1 MDVDWGFMTAGRRR
15 TIPATGSG
23 GTQHSN
29 LRHGSHTPEQYI
41 HNGVIRITHHSMHF
55 TIISGTNRAD
65 SNTLKVA
72 RRIDETMRSKG
83 LEPNLMTL
91 EGLDLNRKC
100 DRLRRLEEEILI
112 PTEKFAIVIPEY
124 NGSYP
129 GSMKTVIDLSDIR
142 NVWWGKKAML
152 TGVSTGRAGNLRGME
167 HLTGTLN
174 YLKVTVMPNRLPIS
188 VVDKLMDA
196 EGRLADAATLA
207 ALEAQIDEFIAF

>member
-1 MDVDWGFMTAGRRR
+1 MQY
-15 TIPATGSG
+15 TI
-23 GTQHSN
+23 
-29 LRHGSHTPEQYI
+29 
-41 HNGVIRITHHSMHF
+41 V
-55 TIISGTNRAD
+55 SGTNREG

-72 RRIDETMRSKG
+72 QEIREIMLSKG
-83 LEPNLMTL
+83 LIPNLITL
-91 EGLDLNRKC
+91 LGLDLNRKC
-100 DRLRRLEEEILI
+100 ERLVELEKILI
-112 PTEKFAIVIPEY
+112 PTRKIVIVAPEY

-129 GSMKTVIDLSDIR
+129 GSLKTLIDLSDIR